1 MSKDV
6 AGPPAL
12 SNPIAAWRTFWFEPT
27 DMTTL
32 GLVRIAFGLVAIA
45 WTFSL
50 LPHLE
55 DLFGPRG
62 VQSDSTSDLGR
73 WTVLNLVGN
82 QHAVVVLW
90 WVLLAGSVALTL
102 GWHSRVAAL
111 VVFVGVT
118 SFERRNGFVFNSG
131 DVLVRIEALFM
142 VLGPCGAALSLDR
155 RRTAGSFWSAQ
166 IRAPWIIRLMQLQL
180 SLIYLS
186 AVREKLTGSTWNDGT
201 AVSYA
206 LRLHDLAAIGAPA
219 WLATSPLLMNLA
231 TWGTLVLELGLG
243 VLIWNRRWRWRVLT
257 GGIIMHTVILLNLA
271 VAFFTVAIFVLY
283 IAFIPPEVASR
294 RLLRAQMVHFD
305 SDLVA
310 PEKGVGQQ
318 EAHHSHRDKNDPG

>member
-1 MSKDV
+1 MSTHV
-6 AGPPAL
+6 AGRSAV
-12 SNPIAAWRTFWFEPT
+12 SNPIAAWRTFWFEPA

-50 LPHLE
+50 LQYLD
-55 DLFGPRG
+55 DLFGPSA
-62 VQSDSTSDLGR
+62 VQVDSAPDVAQ

-82 QHAVVVLW
+82 DAVFVLW
-90 WVLLAGSVALTL
+90 WVLLAGAVALTL
-102 GWHSRVAAL
+102 GWHSRAAAL
-111 VVFVGVT
+111 IVFVGVM

-166 IRAPWIIRLMQLQL
+166 VRAPWVVRLMQVQL

-186 AVREKLTGSTWNDGT
+186 AVREKFTGWTWNDGT
-201 AVSYA
+201 AVSYT
-206 LRLHDLAAIGAPA
+206 LRLPDLAAFPVPA
-219 WLATSPLLMNLA
+219 WLTTDPLLMNLA

-243 VLIWNRRWRWRVLT
+243 ILIWNHRWRWWLLA
-257 GGIIMHTVILLNLA
+257 GGIIMHTLILLSVA
-271 VAFFTVAIFVLY
+271 VAFFTVAMFVLY
-283 IAFIPPEVASR
+283 IAFIPPDVASR
-294 RLLRAQMVHFD
+294 RLPGR
-305 SDLVA
+305 
-310 PEKGVGQQ
+310 GQLDNGQ
-318 EAHHSHRDKNDPG
+318 EGEDERWQTDADF

>member
-1 MSKDV
+1 MSKHVV
-6 AGPPAL
+6 AHSAV

-32 GLVRIAFGLVAIA
+32 GLVRIAFGLVVIA

-50 LPHLE
+50 LQYLD
-55 DLFGPRG
+55 DLFGPRA
-62 VQSDSTSDLGR
+62 VQRRSASEVGQ
-73 WTVLNLVGN
+73 WTVLDHVGN
-82 QHAVVVLW
+82 ERAVVVLW
-90 WVLLAGSVALTL
+90 WVLLAGGVALTL
-102 GWHSRVAAL
+102 GWHSRIAAL
-111 VVFVGVT
+111 VVFIGVM

-166 IRAPWIIRLMQLQL
+166 IRAPWVVRLLQVQL

-186 AVREKLTGSTWNDGT
+186 AVRQKFTGSTWNDGT

-206 LRLHDLAAIGAPA
+206 LRLKDLAAIAVPA
-219 WLATSPLLMNLA
+219 WLATDPLLMNLV

-243 VLIWNRRWRWRVLT
+243 ILIWNRRWRWRLLAC
-257 GGIIMHTVILLNLA
+257 GIIMHTLVLLNLA

-283 IAFIPPEVASR
+283 VAFIPPDVASR
-294 RLLRAQMVHFD
+294 RMPGRAQLDGGRKGEGEPPDQVQAD
-305 SDLVA
+305 SEPELA
-310 PEKGVGQQ
+310 PER
-318 EAHHSHRDKNDPG
+318 A

>member
-1 MSKDV
+1 MMSTHV
-6 AGPPAL
+6 AGRSAA

-50 LPHLE
+50 LQYLD
-55 DLFGPRG
+55 DLFGPSA
-62 VQSDSTSDLGR
+62 VQIDPAPDVAQ

-82 QHAVVVLW
+82 DAVFVLW
-90 WVLLAGSVALTL
+90 WVLLAGGVALTL

-111 VVFVGVT
+111 IVFVGVM

-131 DVLVRIEALFM
+131 DVLVRMEALFM
-142 VLGPCGAALSLDR
+142 VLGPCGAGLSLDR

-166 IRAPWIIRLMQLQL
+166 IRAPWVVRLMQVQL

-206 LRLHDLAAIGAPA
+206 LRLPDLAAFPVPA
-219 WLATSPLLMNLA
+219 WLSTDPLLMNLA

-243 VLIWNRRWRWRVLT
+243 ILIWNRGWRWRLLA
-257 GGIIMHTVILLNLA
+257 GGIVMHTLILLSLA
-271 VAFFTVAIFVLY
+271 VSFFTVAMFVLY
-283 IAFIPPEVASR
+283 IAFIPPNVASR
-294 RLLRAQMVHFD
+294 RVPGRGQLDNDQEGEDEPWQMD
-305 SDLVA
+305 SA
-310 PEKGVGQQ
+310 F
-318 EAHHSHRDKNDPG
+318 

>member
-1 MSKDV
+1 MSTPV
-6 AGPPAL
+6 AGRSTV

-32 GLVRIAFGLVAIA
+32 GLVRIAFGLVVIA

-50 LPHLE
+50 LQYLV
-55 DLFGPRG
+55 DLFGPTA
-62 VQSDSTSDLGR
+62 VQIDSAPDVAQ

-82 QHAVVVLW
+82 EHAVFVLW
-90 WVLLAGSVALTL
+90 WVLLAGGVALTL

-111 VVFVGVT
+111 IVFVGVM

-166 IRAPWIIRLMQLQL
+166 TRAPWVVRLMQVQL

-206 LRLHDLAAIGAPA
+206 LRLSDLAVIPVPA
-219 WLATSPLLMNLA
+219 WLPADPLLMNLA
-231 TWGTLVLELGLG
+231 TWSTLVLELGLG
-243 VLIWNRRWRWRVLT
+243 ILIWNHRWRWWLLA
-257 GGIIMHTVILLNLA
+257 GGIIMHTMILLGLA
-271 VAFFTVAIFVLY
+271 VAFFTVAMFVLY
-283 IAFIPPEVASR
+283 IAFIPPDVASR
-294 RLLRAQMVHFD
+294 RMPGSRQLDDDQRARTTT
-305 SDLVA
+305 A
-310 PEKGVGQQ
+310 T
-318 EAHHSHRDKNDPG
+318 DPDF